1 MFKVLYAS
9 KDAYIQN
16 RVINGTFQV
25 SGNSGQAGSLDL
37 FKLYGYTSTQTVSGA
52 IPNVELSRLMVQF
65 DLQPLRDMVSAGQVD
80 PGNASFSCRMH
91 LYDVY
96 GGQPTP
102 DNFTVVVYPLSAS
115 FDEGHGRDVV
125 YYSDYDI
132 CNWMSSSLASG
143 SWVVTGCV
151 AGGAYPGFVDYFTS
165 SGSSNLGVQQTFVK
179 GTEDLDVDVTLL
191 VSATLAGLL
200 PDAGFRIAFIP
211 SIENDQHSYFVKR
224 FASLQAFNAEKH
236 PKLFVR
242 FDDSVQDDTENFFLD
257 SPSYLFLYNYVRAAT
272 LGNLMSGSSQVTGK
286 SSLALTLL
294 GEFPQAALGVIS
306 SSVCLAP
313 QGAFTFGQTSDVT
326 FAGQGNF
333 SYVTSSIVN
342 AQSGLFAF
350 LAIPGNI
357 SGSNIAFTGFFSSS
371 LYGTG
376 FANDLLLVG
385 GMTGSYV
392 SPVPYGVLSGNF
404 YYRPGPNNGVD
415 LTTPILTGS
424 GVLTGTMQGFPL
436 ADTWVLTGTFAP
448 AQITSP
454 QEMPYLYSG
463 TFVMSS
469 TVIFNETSGSQLVGQ
484 LTGTYHTQEP
494 FVPSGTFY
502 LPDGITPVLSGVAF
516 FTGTLEGVFGD
527 YVLTGTFVPDGPFLF
542 SASYIVSQTLGPIP
556 FVAGPF
562 VGGQLALGTNF
573 QTGIYSA
580 SVFLSSTNPDLEPQ
594 WQASGSVTFI
604 PVWGSLDGTV
614 PYLTGSAIK
623 AYPPARG
630 PQSRVWKKLT
640 ISFLGLQD
648 EYDNA
653 TQQVVRVNI
662 FDYTQPFLLNA
673 NRLPVELTGIVIRD
687 VHYQIRDSD
696 NGMIAVPFDLT
707 NNSTRLSNDS
717 QNMFFTLDTSS
728 LTPGHSYIID
738 IQVVTNNAKQQYRG
752 ASSPFRVVDW
762 E

>member
-37 FKLYGYTSTQTVSGA
+37 FKLYGYTSSGVT
-52 IPNVELSRLMVQF
+52 PNVELSRLMVQF
-65 DLQPLRDMVSAGQVD
+65 DLQPLRDMVAAGQVD

-143 SWVVTGCV
+143 SWVVTGC
-151 AGGAYPGFVDYFTS
+151 ASGGAYPSHVDYFTS
-165 SGSSNLGVQQTFVK
+165 SGSSNLGVQQTFIK
-179 GTEDLDVDVTLL
+179 GTEDLDVDVTLI
-191 VSATLAGLL
+191 VSATLARLL

-224 FASLQAFNAEKH
+224 FGSLQAFNAEKH

-333 SYVTSSIVN
+333 SYVTSSVVN
-342 AQSGLFAF
+342 AQAGAF
-350 LAIPGNI
+350 TFGQI
-357 SGSNIAFTGFFSSS
+357 STNPTGSNIAFTGFYSGTQNG
-371 LYGTG
+371 LTG
-376 FANDLLLVG
+376 FAADLLLVG
-385 GMTGSYV
+385 QATGTYV
-392 SPVPYGVLSGNF
+392 SPVAYGVISGVY
-404 YYRPGPNNGVD
+404 YYRRGDSPSGWD
-415 LTTPILTGS
+415 IHTPIMTGS
-424 GVLTGTMQGFPL
+424 AMFTGTIQGLGLPP
-436 ADTWVLTGTFAP
+436 DTYILTGTFAP
-448 AQITSP
+448 AQTTSP
-454 QEMPYLYSG
+454 EELPYLFSG
-463 TFVMSS
+463 TYVMSS
-469 TVIFNETSGSQLVGQ
+469 TVIFNDTSGSQLVGQ

-502 LPDGITPVLSGVAF
+502 LPNGITPVLSGVAF
-516 FTGTLEGVFGD
+516 FTGTLAGVFGD

-580 SVFLSSTNPDLEPQ
+580 SVFLSSTNPDLESQ

-640 ISFLGLQD
+640 VSFLGLQE

-673 NRLPVELTGIVIRD
+673 SRLPVELAGIVIRD
-687 VHYQIRDSD
+687 VHYQIRDND

-738 IQVVTNNAKQQYRG
+738 IQVVTNNTKQHYRG